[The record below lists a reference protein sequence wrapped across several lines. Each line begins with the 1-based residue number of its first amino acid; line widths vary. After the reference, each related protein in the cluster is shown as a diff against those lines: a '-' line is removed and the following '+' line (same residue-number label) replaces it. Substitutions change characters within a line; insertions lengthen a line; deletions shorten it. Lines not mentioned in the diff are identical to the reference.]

1 MTGKNFENSRKYL
14 PLVIGFLILAVM
26 AFFVPWQDV
35 VDRLFRL
42 TPMTLAM
49 LVGLSLVYFY
59 GKVLRYW
66 LMLRM
71 LDVKVSISKVALA
84 CMVAQPVSVLP
95 AGELYRGA
103 MLKRYANVSISKGSP
118 TVVTQAIVEAIGL
131 LLVALVGAAVL
142 RQGMLPI
149 TVVASGLILVVVGIK
164 KNQINLSQKILNKIP
179 GISVTR
185 SKLKVFLSSNQTL
198 LHRYNFFTLLAA
210 SFITTLAGVGIIF
223 VAARGLGVQLS
234 LFQAA
239 ISYALPVVL
248 GAVSFLPGGIGASEQ
263 GLVGMLALFGVGI
276 SPAVAITLIM
286 RTFTLGVG
294 FVYGFLALLYAKA
307 ARVKEY
313 S

>member
-1 MTGKNFENSRKYL
+1 MNLDNIRKYL
-14 PLVIGFLILAVM
+14 PLVIGMLILVVV
-26 AFFVPWQDV
+26 AFFVPWADV
-35 VDRLFRL
+35 FDRLSRL
-42 TPMTLAM
+42 TPITIAM
-49 LVGLSLVYFY
+49 LVALSLVYFF
-59 GKVLRYW
+59 GKILRYW

-71 LDVKVSISKVALA
+71 LDSDVSFGKVALA

-103 MLKRYANVSISKGSP
+103 MLKRYANVSQMKGSP

-142 RQGMLPI
+142 RQGILPI
-149 TVVASGLILVVVGIK
+149 AVVSVALILVVFGIK
-164 KNQINLSQKILNKIP
+164 KNKVSLSQKIINKIP
-179 GISVTR
+179 GVSITK

-198 LHRYNFFTLLAA
+198 LHRYNFLTLLAA
-210 SFITTLAGVGIIF
+210 SFITTFAGIGIIF
-223 VAARGLGVQLS
+223 VAARGLDVEIS

-239 ISYALPVVL
+239 IAYALPVVL

-263 GLVGMLALFGVGI
+263 GLVGMLALFGVGV

-294 FVYGFLALLYAKA
+294 FVYGFLTLFYAKA
-307 ARVKEY
+307 AKIKEY